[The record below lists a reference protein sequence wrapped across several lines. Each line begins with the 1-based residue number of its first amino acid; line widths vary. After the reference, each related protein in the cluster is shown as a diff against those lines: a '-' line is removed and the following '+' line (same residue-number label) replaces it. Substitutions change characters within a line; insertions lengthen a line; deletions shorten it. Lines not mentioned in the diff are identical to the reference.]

1 MDGLKRYLSFGK
13 RINGDDGE
21 VTVVPSCV
29 TKNCFGHRLPAL
41 HMNAITTTRQKGV
54 GSTKRYAI
62 PDSEVCD
69 LRLGRVT
76 VAWIGVSLVCGKGT
90 VEGVAVEEG
99 G

>member
-41 HMNAITTTRQKGV
+41 HMNAITTTRQKG
-54 GSTKRYAI
+54 GRI
-62 PDSEVCD
+62 DEEVRHSR
-69 LRLGRVT
+69 LRGL
-76 VAWIGVSLVCGKGT
+76 
-90 VEGVAVEEG
+90 
-99 G
+99 